1 VSEEG
6 RGDGP
11 SRGRLARAVVLQ
23 RGYATRRRMEPARPK
38 GFARLEV
45 IVAGDLPIFS
55 DESMT
60 ILGITRRAS
69 LTLARESAKALAAA
83 PGGG

>member
-1 VSEEG
+1 
-6 RGDGP
+6 
-11 SRGRLARAVVLQ
+11 
-23 RGYATRRRMEPARPK
+23 MEPARPK